1 MSLIIIVLFALS
13 LSVGGFFMKRDAKKS
28 ENPANKI
35 FGQLFL
41 FGGIAILTI
50 GLAHAFLHKTAW
62 TDDKKQMFLYILIAV
77 VGLYS
82 VAMSVLFGLK
92 ARKENNKIGFL
103 TWSILAILVLAGG
116 VSSFSKV
123 SHMNDGWTRERE
135 NRFLDG
141 CHQQCPN
148 CDSNATRELMDCNCQ
163 LKFTKQYFPNPED
176 YNAAK
181 SDEEAMGKYNKFLKA
196 NCNVCD
202 SMVIDKMS
210 DKTIDN
216 MEPTDE
222 SEDFFND

>member
-1 MSLIIIVLFALS
+1 MSLIIIVLFALA

-28 ENPANKI
+28 ENPSNKI

-62 TDDKKQMFLYILIAV
+62 TDDKKQLFLYILIAV
-77 VGLYS
+77 IALYS
-82 VAMSVLFGLK
+82 VSMSVLFGLK
-92 ARKENNKIGFL
+92 SRKENNKIGFM
-103 TWSILAILVLAGG
+103 TWSIIAILVMTGG

-123 SHMNDGWTRERE
+123 SHMNDGWTSERE
-135 NRFLDG
+135 QDYLKG
-141 CHQQCPN
+141 CISKTKCPD
-148 CDSNATRELMDCNCQ
+148 CNADQMESMDCHCKLQ
-163 LKFTKQYFPNPED
+163 YTKEYFPNPND
-176 YNAAK
+176 YNNNIEDA
-181 SDEEAMGKYNKFLKA
+181 EYLKFLEN

-210 DKTIDN
+210 DKTIEN

-222 SEDFFND
+222 SEEFLND

>member
-1 MSLIIIVLFALS
+1 MSLIIIVLFALA
-13 LSVGGFFMKRDAKKS
+13 LSVGGFFMKRDATKS

-103 TWSILAILVLAGG
+103 TWSIIAILVLAGG

-123 SHMNDGWTRERE
+123 SHMNDGWTSEKE
-135 NRFLDG
+135 AKFLNN
-141 CHQQCPN
+141 CQPICPD
-148 CDSNATRELMDCNCQ
+148 CDSDNMESLDCNCK
-163 LKFTKQYFPNPED
+163 LKFTKEYFPNPND
-176 YNAAK
+176 YNQGQEN
-181 SDEEAMGKYNKFLKA
+181 EEYKQYLKD
-196 NCNVCD
+196 NCNVC
-202 SMVIDKMS
+202 SQKYVKEN
-210 DKTIDN
+210 T
-216 MEPTDE
+216 EVPGGTD
-222 SEDFFND
+222 F